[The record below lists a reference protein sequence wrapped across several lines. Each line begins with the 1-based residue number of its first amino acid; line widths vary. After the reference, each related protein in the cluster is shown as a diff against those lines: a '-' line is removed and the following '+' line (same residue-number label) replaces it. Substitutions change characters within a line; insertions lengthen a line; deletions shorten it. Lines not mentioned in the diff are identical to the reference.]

1 MSKQKNAFRY
11 IVEFLVIV
19 TGVTVSFWGEEYRES
34 LQNKE
39 EEIKALKN
47 LQTELNDIDTYCEER
62 KISYVKDRN
71 VLKYLLDNSDYAF
84 DSIDN
89 LVQSSPGIGFAL
101 NDYRE
106 FQPPMNR
113 YNSIINEGTIKF
125 IESDSVKQQLS
136 ELHNTLYAYLKSI
149 VDDEKLIQQKLS
161 LYLAENY
168 PKVILLEKY
177 DTEKK
182 TYYNALSKAVNN
194 DEILKALM
202 YTKYRK
208 MGIKNYFLDGY
219 EEKLIELRNRIE
231 KTLINKGAK

>member
-1 MSKQKNAFRY
+1 MSKYKTLIKY
-11 IVEFLVIV
+11 TIEFIVIV
-19 TGVTVSFWGEEYRES
+19 AGVSASFLGEEYREG
-34 LQNKE
+34 LQNE
-39 EEIKALKN
+39 TERIKALSNIKI
-47 LQTELNDIDTYCEER
+47 ELDEIDTYCEER
-62 KISYVKDRN
+62 RNNYVKDRN
-71 VLKYLLDNSDYAF
+71 VLKYLLDNTDYAF

-89 LVQSSPGIGFAL
+89 LVQSSPGIAFAL

-125 IESDSVKQQLS
+125 IKSDSVKQQLS
-136 ELHNTLYAYLKSI
+136 ELHNTFYSYLKSV

-161 LYLAENY
+161 FYLAENY
-168 PKVILLEKY
+168 PKVILLETY

-182 TYYNALSKAVNN
+182 TYYNFLSKAVDD

-202 YTKYRK
+202 YSKFRK

-231 KTLINKGAK
+231 KILINQ

>member
-1 MSKQKNAFRY
+1 MSKYKTLIKY
-11 IVEFLVIV
+11 TIEFIVIV
-19 TGVTVSFWGEEYRES
+19 AGVSASFLGEEYREG
-34 LQNKE
+34 LQNE
-39 EEIKALKN
+39 NERIKALSNIKI
-47 LQTELNDIDTYCEER
+47 ELDEIDTYCEER
-62 KISYVKDRN
+62 RNNYVKDRN
-71 VLKYLLDNSDYAF
+71 VLKYLLDNTDYAF

-89 LVQSSPGIGFAL
+89 LVQSSPGIAFAL
-101 NDYRE
+101 NDYIE

-125 IESDSVKQQLS
+125 IKSDSVKQQLS
-136 ELHNTLYAYLKSI
+136 ELHNTFYSYLKSV

-161 LYLAENY
+161 FYLAENY
-168 PKVILLEKY
+168 PKVILLETY

-182 TYYNALSKAVNN
+182 TYYNFLSKAVDN

-202 YTKYRK
+202 YTKFRK

-231 KTLINKGAK
+231 KILINQ

>member
-1 MSKQKNAFRY
+1 MSKYKTLIKY
-11 IVEFLVIV
+11 TIEFIVIV
-19 TGVTVSFWGEEYRES
+19 AGVSASFLGEEYREG
-34 LQNKE
+34 LQNETERK
-39 EEIKALKN
+39 KALSNIKI
-47 LQTELNDIDTYCEER
+47 ELDEIDTYCEER
-62 KISYVKDRN
+62 RNNYVKDRN
-71 VLKYLLDNSDYAF
+71 VLKYLLDNTDYAF

-89 LVQSSPGIGFAL
+89 LVQSSPGIAFAL

-125 IESDSVKQQLS
+125 IKSDSVKQQLS
-136 ELHNTLYAYLKSI
+136 ELHNTFYSYLKSV

-161 LYLAENY
+161 FYLAENY
-168 PKVILLEKY
+168 PKVILLETY

-182 TYYNALSKAVNN
+182 TYYNFLSKAVDN

-202 YTKYRK
+202 YTKFRK

-231 KTLINKGAK
+231 KILINQ

>member
-1 MSKQKNAFRY
+1 MSKYKTLIKY
-11 IVEFLVIV
+11 TIEFIVIV
-19 TGVTVSFWGEEYRES
+19 AGVSASFLGEEYREG
-34 LQNKE
+34 LQNE
-39 EEIKALKN
+39 TERIKALSNIKI
-47 LQTELNDIDTYCEER
+47 ELDEINTYCEER
-62 KISYVKDRN
+62 RNNYVKDRN
-71 VLKYLLDNSDYAF
+71 VLKYLLDNTDYAF

-89 LVQSSPGIGFAL
+89 LVQSSPGIAFAL

-125 IESDSVKQQLS
+125 IKSDSVKQQLS
-136 ELHNTLYAYLKSI
+136 ELHNTFYSYLKSV
-149 VDDEKLIQQKLS
+149 VDDEKFIQQKLS
-161 LYLAENY
+161 FYLAENY
-168 PKVILLEKY
+168 PKVILLETY

-182 TYYNALSKAVNN
+182 TYYNFLSKAVDD

-202 YTKYRK
+202 YSKYRK

-231 KTLINKGAK
+231 KILINQ

>member
-1 MSKQKNAFRY
+1 MSKYKTLIKY
-11 IVEFLVIV
+11 TIEFIVIV
-19 TGVTVSFWGEEYRES
+19 AGVSASFLGEEYREG
-34 LQNKE
+34 LQNE
-39 EEIKALKN
+39 TERIKALSNIKI
-47 LQTELNDIDTYCEER
+47 ELDEINTYCEER
-62 KISYVKDRN
+62 RNNYVKDRN
-71 VLKYLLDNSDYAF
+71 VLKYLLDNTSYAF

-89 LVQSSPGIGFAL
+89 LVQSSPGIAFAL

-125 IESDSVKQQLS
+125 IKSDSVKQQLS
-136 ELHNTLYAYLKSI
+136 ELHNTFYSYLKSV

-161 LYLAENY
+161 FYLAENY
-168 PKVILLEKY
+168 PKVILLETY

-182 TYYNALSKAVNN
+182 TYYNFLSKAVDD

-202 YTKYRK
+202 YSKFRK

-231 KTLINKGAK
+231 KILINQ

>member
-1 MSKQKNAFRY
+1 MYKQKNALRY

-34 LQNKE
+34 LQNDE
-39 EEIKALKN
+39 EEFKALKN
-47 LQTELNDIDTYCEER
+47 LQIELDEIDTYCEER
-62 KISYVKDRN
+62 KTSYRKDHK
-71 VLKYLLDNSDYAF
+71 VLSYLLKNPDYAF

-136 ELHNTLYAYLKSI
+136 ELHNTLYAYLKSV

-161 LYLAENY
+161 LYLAEN
-168 PKVILLEKY
+168 
-177 DTEKK
+177 
-182 TYYNALSKAVNN
+182 
-194 DEILKALM
+194 
-202 YTKYRK
+202 
-208 MGIKNYFLDGY
+208 
-219 EEKLIELRNRIE
+219 
-231 KTLINKGAK
+231 

>member
-1 MSKQKNAFRY
+1 M
-11 IVEFLVIV
+11 VIV

-34 LQNKE
+34 LQNDE
-39 EEIKALKN
+39 EEFKALKN
-47 LQTELNDIDTYCEER
+47 LQIELDEIDTYCEER
-62 KISYVKDRN
+62 KTSYRKDHK
-71 VLKYLLDNSDYAF
+71 VLSYLLNNPDYAF

-177 DTEKK
+177 DTDKK

-231 KTLINKGAK
+231 KIL

>member
-1 MSKQKNAFRY
+1 MSKYKTLIKY
-11 IVEFLVIV
+11 TIEFIVIV
-19 TGVTVSFWGEEYRES
+19 AGVSASFLGEEYREG
-34 LQNKE
+34 LQNE
-39 EEIKALKN
+39 TERIKALSNIKI
-47 LQTELNDIDTYCEER
+47 ELDEINTYCEER
-62 KISYVKDRN
+62 RNNYVKDRN
-71 VLKYLLDNSDYAF
+71 VLKYLLDNTSYAF

-89 LVQSSPGIGFAL
+89 LVQSSPGIAFAL

-125 IESDSVKQQLS
+125 IKSDSVKQQLS
-136 ELHNTLYAYLKSI
+136 ELHNTFYSYLKSV

-161 LYLAENY
+161 FYLAENY
-168 PKVILLEKY
+168 PKVILLETY

-182 TYYNALSKAVNN
+182 TYYNFLSKAVDN

-202 YTKYRK
+202 YTKFRK

-231 KTLINKGAK
+231 KILINQ

>member
-1 MSKQKNAFRY
+1 MSKYKTLIKY
-11 IVEFLVIV
+11 TIEFIVIV
-19 TGVTVSFWGEEYRES
+19 AGVSASFLGEEYREG
-34 LQNKE
+34 LQNE
-39 EEIKALKN
+39 TERIKALSNIKI
-47 LQTELNDIDTYCEER
+47 ELDEINTYCEER
-62 KISYVKDRN
+62 RNNYVKDRN
-71 VLKYLLDNSDYAF
+71 VLKYLLDNTDYAF

-89 LVQSSPGIGFAL
+89 LVQSSPGIAFAF

-125 IESDSVKQQLS
+125 IKSDSVKQQLS
-136 ELHNTLYAYLKSI
+136 ELHNTFYSYLKSV

-161 LYLAENY
+161 FYLAENY
-168 PKVILLEKY
+168 PKVILLETY

-182 TYYNALSKAVNN
+182 TYYNFLSKAVDD

-202 YTKYRK
+202 YSKYRK

-231 KTLINKGAK
+231 KILINQ

>member
-1 MSKQKNAFRY
+1 MSKYKILIKY
-11 IVEFLVIV
+11 TIEFIVIV
-19 TGVTVSFWGEEYRES
+19 SGVSASFLGEEYREG
-34 LQNKE
+34 LQNE
-39 EEIKALKN
+39 NERIKALNNIKI
-47 LQTELNDIDTYCEER
+47 ELDEIDTYCEER
-62 KISYVKDRN
+62 KNNYVKDRN
-71 VLKYLLDNSDYAF
+71 VLKYLLGNEDYAF

-89 LVQSSPGIGFAL
+89 LVQSSPGIAFAL

-125 IESDSVKQQLS
+125 IKSDSVKQQLS
-136 ELHNTLYAYLKSI
+136 ELHNTFYSYLNSI
-149 VDDEKLIQQKLS
+149 VDDEKVIQQKLS
-161 LYLAENY
+161 FYLAENY
-168 PKVILLEKY
+168 PKVILLETY

-182 TYYNALSKAVNN
+182 TYYNLLNKAVNN

-219 EEKLIELRNRIE
+219 VEKLIALRNKIE
-231 KTLINKGAK
+231 ITLINQ

>member
-1 MSKQKNAFRY
+1 MSKYKIFIKY
-11 IVEFLVIV
+11 TIEFIVIV
-19 TGVTVSFWGEEYRES
+19 AGVSASFLGEEYREG
-34 LQNKE
+34 LQNE
-39 EEIKALKN
+39 TERIKALSNIKI
-47 LQTELNDIDTYCEER
+47 ELDEINTYCEER
-62 KISYVKDRN
+62 RNNYVKDRN
-71 VLKYLLDNSDYAF
+71 VLKYLLDNTSYAF

-89 LVQSSPGIGFAL
+89 LVQSSPGIAFAL

-125 IESDSVKQQLS
+125 IKSDSVKQQLS
-136 ELHNTLYAYLKSI
+136 ELHNTFYSYLKSV

-161 LYLAENY
+161 FYLAENY
-168 PKVILLEKY
+168 PKVILLETY

-182 TYYNALSKAVNN
+182 TYYNFLSKAVDD

-202 YTKYRK
+202 YSKYRK

-231 KTLINKGAK
+231 KILINQ

>member
-1 MSKQKNAFRY
+1 MSKYKTLIKY
-11 IVEFLVIV
+11 TIEFIVIV
-19 TGVTVSFWGEEYRES
+19 AGVSASFLGEEYREG
-34 LQNKE
+34 LQNE
-39 EEIKALKN
+39 NERIKALSNIKI
-47 LQTELNDIDTYCEER
+47 ELDEIDTYCEER
-62 KISYVKDRN
+62 RNNYVKDRN
-71 VLKYLLDNSDYAF
+71 VLKYLLDNTDYAF
-84 DSIDN
+84 DSIDK
-89 LVQSSPGIGFAL
+89 LVQSSPGIAFAL

-125 IESDSVKQQLS
+125 IKSDSVKQQLS
-136 ELHNTLYAYLKSI
+136 ELHNTFYSYLKSV

-161 LYLAENY
+161 FYLAENY
-168 PKVILLEKY
+168 PKVILLETY

-182 TYYNALSKAVNN
+182 TYYNFLSKAVDK

-231 KTLINKGAK
+231 KILINQ

>member
-1 MSKQKNAFRY
+1 MSKYKTLIKY
-11 IVEFLVIV
+11 TIEFIVIV
-19 TGVTVSFWGEEYRES
+19 AGVSASFLGEEYREG
-34 LQNKE
+34 LQNE
-39 EEIKALKN
+39 TERIKALSNIKI
-47 LQTELNDIDTYCEER
+47 ELDEIDTYCEER
-62 KISYVKDRN
+62 RNNYVKDRN
-71 VLKYLLDNSDYAF
+71 VLKYLLDNTDYAF

-89 LVQSSPGIGFAL
+89 LVQSSPGIAFAL

-125 IESDSVKQQLS
+125 IKSDSVKQQLS
-136 ELHNTLYAYLKSI
+136 ELHNTFYSYLKSV

-161 LYLAENY
+161 FYLAENY
-168 PKVILLEKY
+168 PKVILLETY

-182 TYYNALSKAVNN
+182 TYYNFLSKAVDN

-231 KTLINKGAK
+231 KILINQ

>member
-1 MSKQKNAFRY
+1 MSKYKTLIKY
-11 IVEFLVIV
+11 TIEFIVIV
-19 TGVTVSFWGEEYRES
+19 AGVSASFLGEEYREG
-34 LQNKE
+34 LQNE
-39 EEIKALKN
+39 TERIKALSNIKI
-47 LQTELNDIDTYCEER
+47 ELDEIDTYCEER
-62 KISYVKDRN
+62 RNNYVKDRN
-71 VLKYLLDNSDYAF
+71 VLKYLLDNTSYAF

-89 LVQSSPGIGFAL
+89 LVQSSPGIAFAL

-125 IESDSVKQQLS
+125 IKSDSVKQQLS
-136 ELHNTLYAYLKSI
+136 ELHNTFYSYLKSV

-161 LYLAENY
+161 FYLAENY
-168 PKVILLEKY
+168 PKVILLETY

-182 TYYNALSKAVNN
+182 TYYNFLSKAVDD

-202 YTKYRK
+202 YSKYRK

-231 KTLINKGAK
+231 KILINQ

>member
-1 MSKQKNAFRY
+1 MSKYKIFIKY
-11 IVEFLVIV
+11 TIEFIVIV
-19 TGVTVSFWGEEYRES
+19 AGVSASFLGEEYREG
-34 LQNKE
+34 LQNE
-39 EEIKALKN
+39 TERIKALSNIKI
-47 LQTELNDIDTYCEER
+47 ELDEIDTYCEER
-62 KISYVKDRN
+62 RNNYVKDRN
-71 VLKYLLDNSDYAF
+71 VLKYLLDNTDYAF

-89 LVQSSPGIGFAL
+89 LVQSSPGIAFAF

-125 IESDSVKQQLS
+125 IKSDSVKQQLS
-136 ELHNTLYAYLKSI
+136 ELHNTFYSYLKSV

-161 LYLAENY
+161 FYLAENY
-168 PKVILLEKY
+168 PKVILLETY

-182 TYYNALSKAVNN
+182 TYYNFLSKAVDD

-202 YTKYRK
+202 YSKFRK

-231 KTLINKGAK
+231 KILINQ

>member
-1 MSKQKNAFRY
+1 MSKYKTLIKY
-11 IVEFLVIV
+11 TIEFIVIV
-19 TGVTVSFWGEEYRES
+19 AGVSASFLGEEYREG
-34 LQNKE
+34 LQNE
-39 EEIKALKN
+39 TERIKALSNIKI
-47 LQTELNDIDTYCEER
+47 ELDEIDTYCEER
-62 KISYVKDRN
+62 RNNYVKDRN
-71 VLKYLLDNSDYAF
+71 VLKYLLDNTSYAF

-89 LVQSSPGIGFAL
+89 LVQSSPGIAFAF

-125 IESDSVKQQLS
+125 IKSDSVKQQLS
-136 ELHNTLYAYLKSI
+136 ELHNTFYSYLKSV

-161 LYLAENY
+161 FYLAENY
-168 PKVILLEKY
+168 PKVILLETY

-182 TYYNALSKAVNN
+182 TYYNFLSKAVDD

-202 YTKYRK
+202 YSKYRK

-231 KTLINKGAK
+231 KILINQ

>member
-1 MSKQKNAFRY
+1 MSKYKTLIKY
-11 IVEFLVIV
+11 TIEFIVIV
-19 TGVTVSFWGEEYRES
+19 AGVSASFLGEEYREG
-34 LQNKE
+34 LQNE
-39 EEIKALKN
+39 TERIKALSNIKI
-47 LQTELNDIDTYCEER
+47 ELDEINTYCEER
-62 KISYVKDRN
+62 RNNYVKDRN
-71 VLKYLLDNSDYAF
+71 VLKYLLDNTSYAF

-89 LVQSSPGIGFAL
+89 LVQSSPGIAFAL

-125 IESDSVKQQLS
+125 IKSDSVKQQLS
-136 ELHNTLYAYLKSI
+136 ELHNTFYSYLKSV

-161 LYLAENY
+161 FYLAENY
-168 PKVILLEKY
+168 PKAILLENY

-182 TYYNALSKAVNN
+182 TYYNVLSKAINN
-194 DEILKALM
+194 DEVLKSLI

-231 KTLINKGAK
+231 KILINQ

>member
-1 MSKQKNAFRY
+1 MSKYKTLIKY
-11 IVEFLVIV
+11 TIEFIVIV
-19 TGVTVSFWGEEYRES
+19 AGVSASFLGEEYREG
-34 LQNKE
+34 LQNE
-39 EEIKALKN
+39 NERIKALSNIKI
-47 LQTELNDIDTYCEER
+47 ELDEIDTYCEER
-62 KISYVKDRN
+62 RNNYVKDRN
-71 VLKYLLDNSDYAF
+71 VLKYLLDNTDYAF
-84 DSIDN
+84 DSIDK
-89 LVQSSPGIGFAL
+89 LVQSSPGIAFAL

-125 IESDSVKQQLS
+125 IKSDSVKQQLS
-136 ELHNTLYAYLKSI
+136 ELHNTFYSYLKSV

-161 LYLAENY
+161 FYLAENY
-168 PKVILLEKY
+168 PKVILLETY

-182 TYYNALSKAVNN
+182 TYYNFLSKAVDN

-231 KTLINKGAK
+231 KILINQ

>member
-1 MSKQKNAFRY
+1 MSKYKTLIKY
-11 IVEFLVIV
+11 TIEFIVIV
-19 TGVTVSFWGEEYRES
+19 AGVSASFLGEEYREG
-34 LQNKE
+34 LQNE
-39 EEIKALKN
+39 TERIKALSNIKI
-47 LQTELNDIDTYCEER
+47 ELDEIDTYCEER
-62 KISYVKDRN
+62 RNNYVKDRN
-71 VLKYLLDNSDYAF
+71 VLKYLLDNTSYAF

-89 LVQSSPGIGFAL
+89 LVQSSPGIAFAL

-125 IESDSVKQQLS
+125 IKSDSVKQQLS
-136 ELHNTLYAYLKSI
+136 ELHNTFYSYLKSV

-161 LYLAENY
+161 FYLAENY
-168 PKVILLEKY
+168 PKVILLETY

-182 TYYNALSKAVNN
+182 TYYNFLSKAVDN

-202 YTKYRK
+202 YTKFRK

-231 KTLINKGAK
+231 KILINQ

>member
-1 MSKQKNAFRY
+1 MSKYKTLIKY
-11 IVEFLVIV
+11 TIEFIVIV
-19 TGVTVSFWGEEYRES
+19 AGVSASFLGEEYREG
-34 LQNKE
+34 LQNETERK
-39 EEIKALKN
+39 KALSNIKI
-47 LQTELNDIDTYCEER
+47 ELDEIDTYCEER
-62 KISYVKDRN
+62 RNNYVKDRN
-71 VLKYLLDNSDYAF
+71 VLKYLLDNTDYAF

-89 LVQSSPGIGFAL
+89 LVQSSPGIAFAL

-125 IESDSVKQQLS
+125 IKSDSVKQQLS
-136 ELHNTLYAYLKSI
+136 ELHNTFYSYLKSV

-161 LYLAENY
+161 FYLAENY
-168 PKVILLEKY
+168 PKVILLETY

-182 TYYNALSKAVNN
+182 TYYNFLSKAVDD

-202 YTKYRK
+202 YSKYRK
-208 MGIKNYFLDGY
+208 MGIKNYFLDVY

-231 KTLINKGAK
+231 KILINQ

>member
-1 MSKQKNAFRY
+1 MSKYKTLIKY
-11 IVEFLVIV
+11 TIEFIVIV
-19 TGVTVSFWGEEYRES
+19 AGVSASFLGEEYREG
-34 LQNKE
+34 LQNE
-39 EEIKALKN
+39 TERIKALSNIKI
-47 LQTELNDIDTYCEER
+47 ELDEINTYCEER
-62 KISYVKDRN
+62 RNNYVKDRN
-71 VLKYLLDNSDYAF
+71 VLKYLLDNTSYAF

-89 LVQSSPGIGFAL
+89 LVQSSPGIAFAL

-125 IESDSVKQQLS
+125 IKSDSVKQQLS
-136 ELHNTLYAYLKSI
+136 ELHNTFYSYLKSV

-161 LYLAENY
+161 FYLAENY
-168 PKVILLEKY
+168 PKVILLETY

-182 TYYNALSKAVNN
+182 TYYNFLSKAVDN

-202 YTKYRK
+202 YSKYRK

-231 KTLINKGAK
+231 KILINQ

>member
-1 MSKQKNAFRY
+1 MSKYKILIKY
-11 IVEFLVIV
+11 TIEFIVIV
-19 TGVTVSFWGEEYRES
+19 SGVSASFLGEEYREG
-34 LQNKE
+34 LQNE
-39 EEIKALKN
+39 NERIKALNNIKI
-47 LQTELNDIDTYCEER
+47 ELDEIDTYCEER
-62 KISYVKDRN
+62 KNNYVKDRN
-71 VLKYLLDNSDYAF
+71 VLKYLLGNEDYAF

-89 LVQSSPGIGFAL
+89 LVQSSPGIAFAL

-125 IESDSVKQQLS
+125 IKSDSVKQQLS
-136 ELHNTLYAYLKSI
+136 ELHNTFYSYLNSI
-149 VDDEKLIQQKLS
+149 VDDEKVIQQKLS
-161 LYLAENY
+161 FYLAENY
-168 PKVILLEKY
+168 PKVILLETF

-182 TYYNALSKAVNN
+182 TYYNLLNKAVNN

-219 EEKLIELRNRIE
+219 VEKLIALRNKIE
-231 KTLINKGAK
+231 ITLINQ

>member
-1 MSKQKNAFRY
+1 MSKYKTLIKY
-11 IVEFLVIV
+11 TIEFIVIV
-19 TGVTVSFWGEEYRES
+19 AGVSASFLGEEYREG
-34 LQNKE
+34 LQNE
-39 EEIKALKN
+39 TERIKALSNIKI
-47 LQTELNDIDTYCEER
+47 ELDEIDTYCEER

-89 LVQSSPGIGFAL
+89 LVQSSPGIAFAL

-125 IESDSVKQQLS
+125 IKSDSVKQQLS
-136 ELHNTLYAYLKSI
+136 ELHNTFYSYLKSV

-161 LYLAENY
+161 FYLAENY
-168 PKVILLEKY
+168 PKVILLETY

-182 TYYNALSKAVNN
+182 TYYNFLSKAVDD

-202 YTKYRK
+202 YSKYRK

-231 KTLINKGAK
+231 KILINQ

>member
-1 MSKQKNAFRY
+1 MSKYKTLIKY
-11 IVEFLVIV
+11 TIEFIVIV
-19 TGVTVSFWGEEYRES
+19 AGVSASFLGEEYREG
-34 LQNKE
+34 LQNE
-39 EEIKALKN
+39 NERIKALSNIKI
-47 LQTELNDIDTYCEER
+47 ELDEIDTYCEER
-62 KISYVKDRN
+62 RNNYVKDRN
-71 VLKYLLDNSDYAF
+71 VLKYLLDNTDYAF

-89 LVQSSPGIGFAL
+89 LVQSSPGIAFAL

-125 IESDSVKQQLS
+125 IKSDSVKQQLS
-136 ELHNTLYAYLKSI
+136 ELHNTFYSYLKSV

-161 LYLAENY
+161 FYLAENY
-168 PKVILLEKY
+168 PKVILLETY

-182 TYYNALSKAVNN
+182 TYYNFLSKAVDD

-231 KTLINKGAK
+231 KILINQ

>member
-1 MSKQKNAFRY
+1 MSKYKTLIKY
-11 IVEFLVIV
+11 TIEFIVIV
-19 TGVTVSFWGEEYRES
+19 AGVSASFLGEEYREG
-34 LQNKE
+34 LQNE
-39 EEIKALKN
+39 NERIKALSNIKI
-47 LQTELNDIDTYCEER
+47 ELDEIDTYCEER
-62 KISYVKDRN
+62 RNNYVKDRN
-71 VLKYLLDNSDYAF
+71 VLKYLLDNTDYAF

-89 LVQSSPGIGFAL
+89 LVQSSPGIAFAL

-125 IESDSVKQQLS
+125 IKSDSVKQQLS
-136 ELHNTLYAYLKSI
+136 ELHNTFYSYLKSV

-161 LYLAENY
+161 FYLAENY
-168 PKVILLEKY
+168 PKVILLETY

-182 TYYNALSKAVNN
+182 TYYNFLSKAVDN

-231 KTLINKGAK
+231 KILINQ

>member
-1 MSKQKNAFRY
+1 MSKYKIFIKY
-11 IVEFLVIV
+11 TIEFIVIV
-19 TGVTVSFWGEEYRES
+19 AGVSASFLGEEYREG
-34 LQNKE
+34 LQNE
-39 EEIKALKN
+39 TERIKALSNIKI
-47 LQTELNDIDTYCEER
+47 ELDEIDTYCEER
-62 KISYVKDRN
+62 RNNYVKDRN
-71 VLKYLLDNSDYAF
+71 VLKYLLDNTSYAF

-89 LVQSSPGIGFAL
+89 LVQSSPGIAFAL

-125 IESDSVKQQLS
+125 IKSDSVKQQLS
-136 ELHNTLYAYLKSI
+136 ELHNTFYSYLKSV

-161 LYLAENY
+161 FYLAENY
-168 PKVILLEKY
+168 PKVILLETY

-182 TYYNALSKAVNN
+182 TYYNFLSKAVDD

-202 YTKYRK
+202 YSKYRK

-231 KTLINKGAK
+231 KILINQ

>member
-1 MSKQKNAFRY
+1 MSKYKTLIKY
-11 IVEFLVIV
+11 TIEFIVIV
-19 TGVTVSFWGEEYRES
+19 AGVSASFLGEEYREG
-34 LQNKE
+34 LQNETERK
-39 EEIKALKN
+39 KALSNIKI
-47 LQTELNDIDTYCEER
+47 ELDEIDTYCEER
-62 KISYVKDRN
+62 RNNYVKDRN
-71 VLKYLLDNSDYAF
+71 VLKYLLDNTDYAF

-89 LVQSSPGIGFAL
+89 LVQSSPGIAFAL

-125 IESDSVKQQLS
+125 IKSDSVKQQLS
-136 ELHNTLYAYLKSI
+136 ELHNTFYSYLKSV

-161 LYLAENY
+161 FYLAENY
-168 PKVILLEKY
+168 PKVILLETY

-182 TYYNALSKAVNN
+182 TYYNFLSKAVDD

-202 YTKYRK
+202 YSKFRK

-231 KTLINKGAK
+231 KILINQ

>member
-1 MSKQKNAFRY
+1 MYKQKNALRY

-19 TGVTVSFWGEEYRES
+19 TGITASFWGEEYRES
-34 LQNKE
+34 LQNDK

-47 LQTELNDIDTYCEER
+47 LQIELDEIDTYCEER
-62 KISYVKDRN
+62 KNNYVKDRN
-71 VLKYLLDNSDYAF
+71 VLKYLLGNPDYAF
-84 DSIDN
+84 DTIDN
-89 LVQSSPGIGFAL
+89 LVQSSPGIAFAF

-136 ELHNTLYAYLKSI
+136 ELHNTLYIYLKAI
-149 VDDEKLIQQKLS
+149 VDDEKLIQQKVS
-161 LYLAENY
+161 FYLAENY
-168 PKVILLEKY
+168 PQVILLENY

-182 TYYNALSKAVNN
+182 TYYNVLSKALNN
-194 DEILKALM
+194 DEILKSLI

-208 MGIKNYFLDGY
+208 MGIKNYFLSGY
-219 EEKLIELRNRIE
+219 LEELVELRISIE
-231 KTLINKGAK
+231 KELASK

>member
-1 MSKQKNAFRY
+1 MSKYKTLIKY
-11 IVEFLVIV
+11 TIEFIVIV
-19 TGVTVSFWGEEYRES
+19 AGVSASFLGEEYREG
-34 LQNKE
+34 LQNE
-39 EEIKALKN
+39 NERIKALSNIKI
-47 LQTELNDIDTYCEER
+47 ELDEIDTYCEER
-62 KISYVKDRN
+62 RNNYVKDRN
-71 VLKYLLDNSDYAF
+71 VLKYLLDNTDYAF

-89 LVQSSPGIGFAL
+89 LVQTSPGIAFAL

-125 IESDSVKQQLS
+125 IKSDSVKQQLS
-136 ELHNTLYAYLKSI
+136 ELHNTFYSYLKSV

-161 LYLAENY
+161 FYLAENY
-168 PKVILLEKY
+168 PKVILLETY

-182 TYYNALSKAVNN
+182 TYYNFLSKAVDD

-202 YTKYRK
+202 YSKYRK

-231 KTLINKGAK
+231 KILINQ

>member
-1 MSKQKNAFRY
+1 MSKYKIFIKY
-11 IVEFLVIV
+11 TIEFIVIV
-19 TGVTVSFWGEEYRES
+19 AGVSASFLGEEYREG
-34 LQNKE
+34 LQNE
-39 EEIKALKN
+39 TERIKALSNIKI
-47 LQTELNDIDTYCEER
+47 ELDEIDTYCEER
-62 KISYVKDRN
+62 KTSYRKDYN
-71 VLKYLLDNSDYAF
+71 VLSYLLKNPDYAF

-89 LVQSSPGIGFAL
+89 LVQSSPGIAFAL

-125 IESDSVKQQLS
+125 IKSDSVKQQLS
-136 ELHNTLYAYLKSI
+136 ELHNTLNAYLKSI

>member
-1 MSKQKNAFRY
+1 M
-11 IVEFLVIV
+11 
-19 TGVTVSFWGEEYRES
+19 
-34 LQNKE
+34 
-39 EEIKALKN
+39 
-47 LQTELNDIDTYCEER
+47 R
-62 KISYVKDRN
+62 KD
-71 VLKYLLDNSDYAF
+71 F
-84 DSIDN
+84 T
-89 LVQSSPGIGFAL
+89 
-101 NDYRE
+101 
-106 FQPPMNR
+106 PPMNR

-161 LYLAENY
+161 FYLAENY

-231 KTLINKGAK
+231 KVLINQ

>member
-1 MSKQKNAFRY
+1 MSKYKILIKY
-11 IVEFLVIV
+11 TIEFIVIV
-19 TGVTVSFWGEEYRES
+19 SGVSASFLGEEYREG
-34 LQNKE
+34 LQNE
-39 EEIKALKN
+39 NERIKALNNIKI
-47 LQTELNDIDTYCEER
+47 ELDEIDTYCEER
-62 KISYVKDRN
+62 KNNYVKDRN
-71 VLKYLLDNSDYAF
+71 VLKYLLGNEDYAF

-89 LVQSSPGIGFAL
+89 LVQSSPGIAFAL

-125 IESDSVKQQLS
+125 IKSDSVKQQLS
-136 ELHNTLYAYLKSI
+136 ELHNTFYSYLNSI
-149 VDDEKLIQQKLS
+149 VDDEKVIQQKLS
-161 LYLAENY
+161 FYLAENY

-219 EEKLIELRNRIE
+219 VEKLIALRNKIE
-231 KTLINKGAK
+231 ITLINQ